1 MMLKNKFFNND
12 TRVDK
17 SLSDLNLLWIWSDH
31 SGSDW
36 SATIK
41 EECLA
46 ALNQPAE
53 EEEPE
58 SNNGMTLLGIVAALA
73 LFFLGATT
81 WYQAP
86 RIAQACQEVSDT
98 VSSDLLTLTA
108 NR

>member
-1 MMLKNKFFNND
+1 MLKNKFFNND
-12 TRVDK
+12 TRVYK
-17 SLSDLNLLWIWSDH
+17 SLSDLNLLWIWSEH

-46 ALNQPAE
+46 ALDQPAE

-73 LFFLGATT
+73 LFFLGVIT

-86 RIAQACQEVSDT
+86 RIAQACQEMADT

>member
-1 MMLKNKFFNND
+1 MLKNKFFNND
-12 TRVDK
+12 PRVDK
-17 SLSDLNLLWIWSDH
+17 SLSDLNLLWIWSEH

-46 ALNQPAE
+46 ALNQPTE
-53 EEEPE
+53 EKEPE

-73 LFFLGATT
+73 LFFLGVIT

-86 RIAQACQEVSDT
+86 RIAQACQEMADT